1 MILHASN
8 VNIGFYTNQ
17 NTYSLCLLLFKL
29 VIFYILIYLY
39 SFPFSSNV
47 MVELLIFIDLE
58 EQVKNIYST
67 YYIT

>member
-39 SFPFSSNV
+39 LFPFSSNV

-67 YYIT
+67 

>member
-1 MILHASN
+1 MLQMF
-8 VNIGFYTNQ
+8 NIGFYTNQ

-39 SFPFSSNV
+39 LFPVSSNV

-58 EQVKNIYST
+58 EQVKNIFST
-67 YYIT
+67 Y